1 MVNDIPFSKKTRN
14 VHSHFVGESTIEDV
28 DLKNLLSAYC
38 KHIGSRSTDAL
49 RELMKRDP
57 VVNDTPFFQKDAQ

>member
-1 MVNDIPFSKKTRN
+1 MINDIPFSKRTRN